1 MYYLLHHSKG
11 TLMLSA
17 DDRHQVIEW
26 GKRQL
31 GNQAGLISVIESDFA
46 EIENLVEKDGTGIQA
61 EETKG
66 CIPMLSIMADSAQ
79 CLSELHKEKLHYS
92 DSRVEFQMSVR
103 KPTWH

>member
-31 GNQAGLISVIESDFA
+31 GSQAGLISVIESDFA
-46 EIENLVEKDGTGIQA
+46 EIEALVEKDGTGIEA
-61 EETKG
+61 EESRG
-66 CIPMLSIMADSAQ
+66 CRPMLSIMADSAQ
-79 CLSELHKEKLHYS
+79 CLSELHREKVHYS
-92 DSRVEFQMSVR
+92 DSHLEFQMSVR